1 MIMADKNFTDEM
13 EEMVETKVKE
23 TSTVVNNVIQTTS
36 NSNSIGTAG
45 FVLALIG
52 LFLGWIPLIGNILWF
67 LGALFSIIGLFRKP
81 KGLAIAGTVISFIG
95 LIIMTIIVG
104 GIMTMF

>member
-1 MIMADKNFTDEM
+1 MADKNFTDEM